1 MAFSTLLIGL
11 VIIKAIMLWMFYSR
25 LGMRPIIVG
34 IIACLA
40 WFPILTIL
48 YHETN
53 FDFWLILLILIIA
66 DVFMYNTLLQK
77 KWVKSILLSVFLNLF
92 AMIFFLFVN
101 G

>member
-1 MAFSTLLIGL
+1 MAFSSLLIGL
-11 VIIKAIMLWMFYSR
+11 IIIKAIVLWMFYSK
-25 LGMRPIIVG
+25 LGVRPILLG
-34 IIACLA
+34 IISSLA

-48 YHETN
+48 YHETDIN
-53 FDFWLILLILIIA
+53 FWIILLVLIIA
-66 DVFMYNTLLQK
+66 DIFMYNTLLQK